1 MVSLSLKEFLNTV
14 ENHLVTYD
22 KEVSWNLEA
31 TKIIVENEGRPVLF
45 KRISGS
51 HYPLVANVLYS
62 RSTLHNLLNVRSD
75 EELYLKFLKALSEP
89 RKLSQGSISSSYTKL
104 KEVDMS
110 SMPIL
115 KFYPEDGGRYVTSAI
130 VLAGDGEGN
139 FNASIHRLMLIGK
152 NRFAI
157 RIVPR
162 HLYSMLMRFKRLGKN
177 LPVVILV
184 GTHPLIMLSSAFSPP
199 YGVYEIEVA
208 NSVLSGAIKAD
219 YLTELDIPTPLVSEM
234 IWVGEISAFEM
245 HSEGPF
251 VDILGTY
258 DIVRKQPV
266 LHVNEVWVREEAMFQ
281 EILPGGFEHRLLMGF
296 PREVTIWDA
305 VRKVVPKVKSVRLTP
320 GGAGWLHAVI
330 SIEKQTE
337 GDGKNA
343 ILAAFAAHPSLK
355 HVVVVDTDIDVD
367 RVEDVEW
374 AIATRFRAD
383 RDLIIVK
390 NVKGS
395 TLDPVSENGLT
406 AKMGLDATI
415 TLDKPRKLFEK
426 AKLD

>member
-1 MVSLSLKEFLNTV
+1 MVSLSLREFLNTV
-14 ENHLVTYD
+14 KNYVTYD

-45 KRISGS
+45 KRISS
-51 HYPLVANVLYS
+51 SQYPLVANVLYS
-62 RSTLHNLLNVRSD
+62 RKALYDLLDARSD
-75 EELYLKFLKALSEP
+75 EEVYLKFLKALSKP
-89 RKLSQGSISSSYTKL
+89 RKLSNGTIYSSYTKL
-104 KEVDMS
+104 KHVDMS

-139 FNASIHRLMLIGK
+139 FNASVHRLMLVNK
-152 NRFAI
+152 NKFAI

-162 HLYSMLMRFKRLGKN
+162 HLYSMLIKFKKLGKN
-177 LPVVILV
+177 MPVVVLI

-208 NSVLSGAIKAD
+208 NSVSGGIIKAD
-219 YLTELDIPTPLVSEM
+219 YLTELNIPTPLVSEM
-234 IWVGEISAFEM
+234 IWVGEISAFET

-258 DIVRKQPV
+258 DIIREQPV
-266 LHVNEVWVREEAMFQ
+266 LHVKEVWVREEAIFQ
-281 EILPGGFEHRLLMGF
+281 EILPGGIEHKLLMGF
-296 PREVTIWDA
+296 PREVAIWDA
-305 VRKVVPKVKSVRLTP
+305 VRKVVPKVKSIRLTP

-383 RDLIIVK
+383 RDLIVIE
-390 NVKGS
+390 NIKGS

-415 TLDKPRKLFEK
+415 PLSKLKKLFEK
-426 AKLD
+426 ARLD